1 MWSVVMTAKRY
12 PPEPIGTIQPDQIY
26 RTTLSQQIFGYGPQA
41 TRDKIRNGELPLP
54 HPLSSSARTEAWTG
68 QQILDHRANMKLLA
82 EEKAKAELAA
92 DGTKKPQL
100 QPPQLAAAQKIKK
113 VKLRPPAKR
122 QRETA

>member
-1 MWSVVMTAKRY
+1 MTAKRY

-26 RTTLSQQIFGYGPQA
+26 RVNLSPQIFGYGPQA

-54 HPLSSSARTEAWTG
+54 HPLSPSARTEAWTG
-68 QQILDHRANMKLLA
+68 QQILDHRARMKALA
-82 EEKAKAELAA
+82 EEKAKAELAT
-92 DGTKKPQL
+92 DGTKQP

-113 VKLRPPAKR
+113 LKLRPPAKR